1 MSTVG
6 FLHPGAMGA
15 SIAAACR
22 AADRLWCSEG
32 RSAATIARAEAAGL
46 TAVVALDELAE
57 RSDVIVSVCPPEAAE
72 DVAAAVQ
79 GTRFH
84 GIYVDANAVA
94 PDTARRIATRFE
106 RFVDGGIVGPPV
118 DGQGSTR
125 LYLAGD
131 EVGTVA
137 AMWEGSDLEA
147 RVLAG
152 GVGSASALKAAYAA
166 WTKGSSALLL
176 AVRAYARAEGVDAEL
191 MTEWAQSQP
200 GLQERSEGVA
210 RSTAPKAWR
219 FEAEMREIA
228 AALAA
233 TGLPTGFH
241 DAAAEIDRRLA
252 GFKDRADVD
261 TASVL
266 DALG

>member
-1 MSTVG
+1 
-6 FLHPGAMGA
+6 MGA

-22 AADRLWCSEG
+22 AAERLWCSEG
-32 RSAATIARAEAAGL
+32 RSAATLDRAEAAGL
-46 TAVVALDELAE
+46 TAVATLDELAE

-72 DVAAAVQ
+72 DVAATVQ
-79 GTRFH
+79 GTGFD

-94 PDTARRIATRFE
+94 PDTARRIGGLFT

-118 DGQGSTR
+118 SGPRSTR
-125 LYLAGD
+125 LYLAGPD
-131 EVGTVA
+131 ASTVA
-137 AMWEGSDLEA
+137 ALWEASDLDA

-152 GVGSASALKAAYAA
+152 GAGTASALKMAYAA
-166 WTKGSSALLL
+166 WTKGSAALLL
-176 AVRAYARAEGVDAEL
+176 AVRAYARAEGVDADL
-191 MTEWAQSQP
+191 MSEWSLSQP
-200 GLQERSEGVA
+200 GLEERSEGAA
-210 RSTAPKAWR
+210 RGTAPKAWR

-233 TGLPTGFH
+233 VGLPRGFH

-252 GFKDRADVD
+252 GFKDRTGTD
-261 TASVL
+261 TSSVL